1 MKNIRQQ
8 FPILQ
13 KRINGKPLVYFDNA
27 ATTQK
32 PKRVLAAI
40 QSFYENA
47 NSNVHRSLNPLDE
60 EATELFEG
68 ARKKIA
74 RFINAADSQEII
86 FTRNATESL
95 NIIAKSFAR
104 SIVKKGDAVLLA
116 ITEHHSNIVPWLELK
131 HEMGIEILYIPLD
144 KSGRLDVAE
153 AKKMLA
159 NSRVKI
165 FSIAH
170 ASNALGI
177 IHPIRDLIKIARE
190 KNIVTVV
197 DAAQSVAHMAIDVQ
211 NIDCDFLVFSG
222 HKMYGPTGIGVL
234 WGRRELLEKMPP
246 FLGGG
251 EMIRE
256 VSQEAFTVKEAPWK
270 FEAGT
275 PHIAGAIGLGEAI
288 EFLQS
293 IGWEKVQNIEN
304 ELKEYL
310 FRKIKELP
318 YLVLYGPKD
327 TNNHLALATFTLPD
341 IHAHD
346 VADILG
352 EEGVCIR
359 AGHHCTMPLHSIM
372 KINATSRASLA
383 LYNTKE
389 EIDIFIDAVKKVY
402 KKFR

>member
-1 MKNIRQQ
+1 MNNIRKQ

-13 KRINGKPLVYFDNA
+13 RKINGKPLVYFDNA
-27 ATTQK
+27 ATSQK
-32 PKRVLAAI
+32 PKRVLDAI
-40 QSFYENA
+40 QNFYENT

-60 EATELFEG
+60 KATELYEG
-68 ARKKIA
+68 ARKKVA
-74 RFINAADSQEII
+74 RFIHAKDSQEVI

-95 NIIAKSFAR
+95 NIIAKSYAR
-104 SIVKKGDAVLLA
+104 SILKKGDIILLTIA
-116 ITEHHSNIVPWLELK
+116 EHHSNIVPWLQLK
-131 HEMGIEILYIPLD
+131 HEMGIEILYIPLNE
-144 KSGRLDVAE
+144 SGRLDLAE

-159 NSRVKI
+159 NARVKI

-177 IHPIRDLIKIARE
+177 IHPIQDLIKIARK
-190 KNIVTVV
+190 KNIITIV
-197 DAAQSVAHMAIDVQ
+197 DAAQSVAHMDIDVQ
-211 NIDCDFLVFSG
+211 NLDCDFLVFSG

-251 EMIRE
+251 EMILE
-256 VSQEAFTVKEAPWK
+256 VSQETFTAKESPWK

-275 PHIAGAIGLGEAI
+275 PHIAGAIGLGEAV
-288 EFLQS
+288 EFLQG
-293 IGWEKVQNIEN
+293 IGWKKIHTIEN
-304 ELKEYL
+304 DLKEYL
-310 FRKIKELP
+310 FKRIKELP

-327 TNNHLALATFTLPD
+327 TNRRLAILAFTLPD

-352 EEGVCIR
+352 EEGICIR
-359 AGHHCTMPLHSIM
+359 AGHHCAMPLHKM
-372 KINATSRASLA
+372 FKISATSRVSLA
-383 LYNTKE
+383 FYNTKE
-389 EIDIFIDAVKKVY
+389 EIDMFAEALEKVY